1 MKMNLI
7 MKVFMMVKNDA
18 DDNDDNV
25 DGEDGEVIESSVL
38 CVTESTA
45 GGMQLL
51 QRRYVQLLR
60 FKHSLLKHKCYQN
73 SLRNTNETS
82 SQKLGRCAS
91 RCVRS
96 V

>member
-51 QRRYVQLLR
+51 Q
-60 FKHSLLKHKCYQN
+60 
-73 SLRNTNETS
+73 
-82 SQKLGRCAS
+82 
-91 RCVRS
+91 
-96 V
+96 